1 MPIKMLKE
9 VILTSKRD
17 KKAFG
22 KLWTI
27 QMMLRILK
35 MFKEQL
41 VISNQITLNFKTLK
55 LNFNLIQKEM
65 LLMLTLK
72 LDHYEKINNFYL
84 KS

>member
-9 VILTSKRD
+9 VILTSKKD

-35 MFKEQL
+35 IFKEQL

-55 LNFNLIQKEM
+55 
-65 LLMLTLK
+65 
-72 LDHYEKINNFYL
+72 
-84 KS
+84 

>member
-1 MPIKMLKE
+1 MLIKMLKE
-9 VILTSKRD
+9 VILTSKKD

-41 VISNQITLNFKTLK
+41 VIINQITLNFKTLK

-84 KS
+84 LS